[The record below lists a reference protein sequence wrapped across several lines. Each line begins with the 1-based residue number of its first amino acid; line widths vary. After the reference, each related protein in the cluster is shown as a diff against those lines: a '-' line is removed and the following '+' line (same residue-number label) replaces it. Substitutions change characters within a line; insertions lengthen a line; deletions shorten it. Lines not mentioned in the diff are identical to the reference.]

1 MSARGDFSVL
11 ARTHPV
17 LGLIRRSATCFRC
30 RFDEMQMWSRLF
42 WSTAT
47 SRGIPCRTR
56 YRNTRM
62 RPGNSR
68 GAGSSCN
75 PCRGAYR
82 CSSSTRGSFAHPR
95 LSSFRPAGAE
105 SRHDSSRGPAVNVFM
120 KSCDRPPSNNGGTS
134 GRPRR
139 ASLRKTKTMS
149 LNVNI
154 KSSLL
159 NLYQNANI
167 LSL

>member
-1 MSARGDFSVL
+1 MSTRGDFSVL
-11 ARTHPV
+11 ARTHRV

-30 RFDEMQMWSRLF
+30 RFDEMQMSRSRLF

-47 SRGIPCRTR
+47 NRRIPCRTR
-56 YRNTRM
+56 YCNTRM
-62 RPGNSR
+62 RP

-139 ASLRKTKTMS
+139 ASPTKD
-149 LNVNI
+149 
-154 KSSLL
+154 
-159 NLYQNANI
+159 QNNEPKC
-167 LSL
+167 